1 MAPRGG
7 PWRASGPVTLGSVA
21 DRQPGQASDEQTIA
35 RDRMLRR
42 VVYAYLV
49 SVVVAGAVALVGL
62 REGLW

>member
-7 PWRASGPVTLGSVA
+7 PWRTSGPVTLGSVA
-21 DRQPGQASDEQTIA
+21 DRQPGQASGEQTIA

-62 REGLW
+62 HEGLW

>member
-21 DRQPGQASDEQTIA
+21 DRQPGQASGEQTIA
-35 RDRMLRR
+35 GDRMLRR

-49 SVVVAGAVALVGL
+49 SVGVAGVIALVGL
-62 REGLW
+62 QEGLW

>member
-21 DRQPGQASDEQTIA
+21 DRQPGQTSGEQTIA
-35 RDRMLRR
+35 GDRMLRR

-49 SVVVAGAVALVGL
+49 SVGVAGVIALVGL
-62 REGLW
+62 HEGLW